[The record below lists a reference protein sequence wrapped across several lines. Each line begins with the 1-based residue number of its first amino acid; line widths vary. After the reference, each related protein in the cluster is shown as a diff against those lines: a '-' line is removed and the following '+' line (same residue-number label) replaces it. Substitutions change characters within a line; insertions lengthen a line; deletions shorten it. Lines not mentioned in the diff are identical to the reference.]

1 MTDGDIQE
9 NLARVLSELVDAA
22 RAAGRQGSD
31 VKLCAVSKF
40 HAVSEILAAVKAGQ
54 LLFGENR
61 VQEAYAKFTEIGNL
75 AAAGSIPSVQSD
87 ATLGEKPGCK
97 PELHI
102 IGTLQLNKVKKAVEI
117 ASCIQSVDRED
128 VLAEIE
134 KRCAALG
141 KTIRVLFE
149 MHTGEESK
157 AGYADEKS
165 LYTSLENCAK
175 GAYPHVIPSGLMTMA
190 PFTEDELL
198 VRKSFSTLRELSGKI
213 ARDFPS
219 LPMTELS
226 MGMSG
231 DYRIA
236 VEEGSTM
243 VRIGTAIFG
252 PRKVQAV

>member
-1 MTDGDIQE
+1 MTENEIKE
-9 NLARVLSELVDAA
+9 NLGKVLSDLADVTKAS
-22 RAAGRQGSD
+22 GRSPED
-31 VKLCAVSKF
+31 VRLCAVSKF
-40 HAVSEILAAVKAGQ
+40 HPLDEILAAVKAGQ

-61 VQEAYAKFTEIGNL
+61 VQEAYSKFTELEGRV
-75 AAAGSIPSVQSD
+75 PS
-87 ATLGEKPGCK
+87 GEFPGGK

-117 ASCIQSVDRED
+117 ASCIQSVDREE
-128 VLAEIE
+128 VLSEIE
-134 KRCAALG
+134 KRSSAIG
-141 KTIRVLFE
+141 KSIKVLFE

-157 AGYADEKS
+157 AGYADEAD
-165 LYTSLENCAK
+165 LYASLENCAR

-190 PFTEDELL
+190 PFTEDEAL
-198 VRKSFSTLRELSGKI
+198 VRKSFSSLRLLREKI
-213 ARDFPS
+213 GRDFPS

-252 PRKVQAV
+252 PRVM